1 MRTVRT
7 DFVLRMA
14 NHDFAELFSIAAPSV
29 VRYCAAPFA
38 CPLLKA
44 SAATA
49 LLLLAHSDS
58 SVYED

>member
-1 MRTVRT
+1 M
-7 DFVLRMA
+7 LRMA

-49 LLLLAHSDS
+49 LLLLAHPDS